1 MDLDSHAMASPQRGQ
16 AASETIDVAVLDR
29 NPTVRRGLETIV
41 SLDPG
46 CRCVGSWSDWED
58 VFPALPGLAPDV
70 VLVDIQ
76 LLDGSGIG
84 HAARLRAQWPAT
96 QIVAVTVYEDP
107 DPIHQALRAGA
118 CGYLLKRATP
128 VQIIAAIRK
137 AHHTPCHPNHTCL
150 PAPGKPT
157 QLGS

>member
-1 MDLDSHAMASPQRGQ
+1 MDLDSHAMGSPQRGH
-16 AASETIDVAVLDR
+16 AASETIDVAVIEG

-46 CRCVGSWSDWED
+46 CRCVGCWSDWED
-58 VFPALPGLAPDV
+58 ASSTLRGAAPDV
-70 VLVDIQ
+70 VLIDIQ

-84 HAARLRAQWPAT
+84 HAARLREQLPAT

-107 DPIHQALRAGA
+107 DPIHRALRAGA

-128 VQIIAAIRK
+128 EQIVAAIRK
-137 AHHTPCHPNHTCL
+137 AHHSRHHPR
-150 PAPGKPT
+150 AA
-157 QLGS
+157 